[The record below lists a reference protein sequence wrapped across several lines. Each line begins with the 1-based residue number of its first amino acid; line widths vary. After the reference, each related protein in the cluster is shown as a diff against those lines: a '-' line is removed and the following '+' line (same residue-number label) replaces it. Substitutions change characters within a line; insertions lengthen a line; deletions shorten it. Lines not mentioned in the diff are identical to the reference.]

1 MNTERMETPAEREL
15 SAYRA
20 EIRNLRAEDIDLES
34 VERGILE
41 RLKEVGREMLAEAM
55 QRADTVAPEVDIE
68 GSRWGSRRVQKASYQ
83 GIFGTMELER
93 STYQRAGR
101 GRVAV
106 AMDRRLGVVEGAY
119 TPLMARILTR
129 AIAVMTEHEASD
141 FLGEVGLATVSNSTL
156 SRIPRAIAARYE
168 TRRAIIESA
177 LREQDDIPEG
187 AATVQA
193 ALDGVMVPQDGE
205 YARPRG
211 RATDSPE
218 PPRYERSYGVVGPPS
233 PADSDSTE
241 GRSWHEASVA
251 TLAFF
256 DDEGR
261 RLKTTYVARM
271 PEPEN
276 ATTVDL
282 LEKEL
287 LAVVNERPD
296 VNVVFASDGAVPQWS
311 SLAAIKSRLPST
323 FTGHTMDL
331 VDAFHV
337 AEYVQKAAQA
347 LEGTETPEAR
357 ILAAT
362 WRETLKE
369 RADGPATVLR
379 SMRARMSAIQT
390 ASRRKEL
397 EAAIGYI
404 ANQNDLGRMKYTEAI
419 RRNYPIGTG
428 ITEAAAKTIV
438 GTRMKRAGA
447 RFSQH
452 GGQTV
457 MTFRAA
463 LLSNRFDA
471 LHRELLATYTN
482 VVREAA

>member
-1 MNTERMETPAEREL
+1 MNTERTGTPAEREL

-20 EIRNLRAEDIDLES
+20 EIRNLKAEDVDLES

-41 RLKEVGREMLAEAM
+41 RLKAVGREMLAEAM
-55 QRADTVAPEVDIE
+55 GRADTVAPEVE
-68 GSRWGSRRVQKASYQ
+68 VGGQRWGNRRVQKASYQ
-83 GIFGTMELER
+83 GIFGAMELER

-106 AMDRRLGVVEGAY
+106 AMDLRLGIVEGSY

-129 AIAVMTEHEASD
+129 GIAVMTEHEASD

-168 TRRAIIESA
+168 TRRALIELA
-177 LREQDDIPEG
+177 LREQDDIPVG
-187 AATVQA
+187 TVTVQA

-211 RATDSPE
+211 RKTDSPE
-218 PPRYERSYGVVGPPS
+218 PPRYERAYGVVGPPS
-233 PADSDSTE
+233 PADSDSTQ

-271 PEPEN
+271 PEPEK
-276 ATTVDL
+276 ATTVAV
-282 LEKEL
+282 LEQEL
-287 LAVVNERPD
+287 LAVVHERPD
-296 VNVVFASDGAVPQWS
+296 VNVVFASDGAAPQWS
-311 SLAAIKSRLPST
+311 SLAEIKDRLPET

-331 VDAFHV
+331 LDAFHV
-337 AEYVQKAAQA
+337 AEYVQQAARA
-347 LEGTETPEAR
+347 LEGTDTPEAR
-357 ILAAT
+357 ILAGT
-362 WRETLKE
+362 WREILKE
-369 RADGPATVLR
+369 QADGPATVLR
-379 SMRARMSAIQT
+379 SMRARMASIQT

-404 ANQNDLGRMKYTEAI
+404 ANQNALGRMKYAEAI
-419 RRNYPIGTG
+419 QRHYPIGTG

-482 VVREAA
+482 VVRDAA

>member
-256 DDEGR
+256 
-261 RLKTTYVARM
+261 V
-271 PEPEN
+271 
-276 ATTVDL
+276 TV
-282 LEKEL
+282 
-287 LAVVNERPD
+287 RP
-296 VNVVFASDGAVPQWS
+296 GTQ
-311 SLAAIKSRLPST
+311 LPSADRGRSDRRHGT
-323 FTGHTMDL
+323 TR
-331 VDAFHV
+331 AAV
-337 AEYVQKAAQA
+337 AGMVVKDGVA
-347 LEGTETPEAR
+347 LEEHGR
-357 ILAAT
+357 
-362 WRETLKE
+362 K
-369 RADGPATVLR
+369 R
-379 SMRARMSAIQT
+379 SGIRGSRGVIRDD
-390 ASRRKEL
+390 ASRVVE
-397 EAAIGYI
+397 
-404 ANQNDLGRMKYTEAI
+404 Q
-419 RRNYPIGTG
+419 
-428 ITEAAAKTIV
+428 V
-438 GTRMKRAGA
+438 GT
-447 RFSQH
+447 
-452 GGQTV
+452 
-457 MTFRAA
+457 
-463 LLSNRFDA
+463 
-471 LHRELLATYTN
+471 
-482 VVREAA
+482 

>member
-1 MNTERMETPAEREL
+1 
-15 SAYRA
+15 
-20 EIRNLRAEDIDLES
+20 
-34 VERGILE
+34 
-41 RLKEVGREMLAEAM
+41 MLAEAM
-55 QRADTVAPEVDIE
+55 GRADTASSEVAIE
-68 GSRWGSRRVQKASYQ
+68 GKRWGNRRVQKASYQ

-106 AMDRRLGVVEGAY
+106 AMDLRLGVVEGAY

-129 AIAVMTEHEASD
+129 GIAVMTEHEASD
-141 FLGEVGLATVSNSTL
+141 FLAEVGLATVSNSTL

-168 TRRAIIESA
+168 TRRAIIEPA

-187 AATVQA
+187 TVTVQA

-218 PPRYERSYGVVGPPS
+218 PPRYERNYGVVGPPS
-233 PADSDSTE
+233 PADSDSTQ

-256 DDEGR
+256 DEEGR

-271 PEPEN
+271 PEPEK

-287 LAVVNERPD
+287 LSVVNEQPD
-296 VNVVFASDGAVPQWS
+296 VNIVFASDGAAPQWS
-311 SLAAIKSRLPST
+311 SLAAIKSQLPPT
-323 FTGHTMDL
+323 FTGHTMDM

-337 AEYVQKAAQA
+337 AEYVQQAAEA
-347 LEGTETPEAR
+347 LEGTDTPEAH
-357 ILAAT
+357 ILSAT

-369 RADGPATVLR
+369 QTDGPATVLR
-379 SMRARMSAIQT
+379 SMRARRASIQS

-397 EAAIGYI
+397 EAAIGYV
-404 ANQNDLGRMKYTEAI
+404 ANQNDLGRMKYAEAT
-419 RRNYPIGTG
+419 RRHYPIGTG

-457 MTFRAA
+457 MTVRAA

-482 VVREAA
+482 DVRDAA